1 MQTLIQ
7 VICSPGPSLR
17 EKIAKDARLGTYL
30 LRVSE
35 EKRNDRSLGWA
46 KVHSTERDRRGAINL
61 QWLANTNILL
71 ARVVTRSGN
80 KPNMIVGD
88 FVDYLIARHK
98 NRIEAINIIPR

>member
-7 VICSPGPSLR
+7 VICTSGPSLR
-17 EKIAKDARLGTYL
+17 EKIAKDPRIDAFL

-35 EKRNDRSLGWA
+35 SRRSDRARGWA
-46 KVHSTERDRRGAINL
+46 KVHSTERDRPGAINL

-71 ARVVTRSGN
+71 ARVVTRRGN

-88 FVDYLIARHK
+88 FVDYLIARYK
-98 NRIEAINIIPR
+98 KRIEAINIIPR

>member
-7 VICSPGPSLR
+7 VVCTSGPSLR
-17 EKIAKDARLGTYL
+17 EKIAKDAKLGEYFL
-30 LRVSE
+30 KVSE
-35 EKRNDRSLGWA
+35 EKRNDRSRGWA

-61 QWLANTNILL
+61 QWLADTNILL

-98 NRIEAINIIPR
+98 KRIEAINIIPR